1 MVREVFTGGLIGALF
16 GLVLF
21 GVVFSWMGM
30 ELMLINMYIAFGFC
44 GFFGSFFGNI
54 FASRNN

>member
-1 MVREVFTGGLIGALF
+1 MVREVFTGDLIGALF

-30 ELMLINMYIAFGFC
+30 ELLLINL
-44 GFFGSFFGNI
+44 
-54 FASRNN
+54 